1 MDSSTVQF
9 DSSAILV
16 TEDSCN
22 CLIIQILIYEN
33 VWKTDK
39 ECADISKN
47 KQRGL
52 IDLTKLRQKEKSLG
66 VLKVA
71 KF

>member
-1 MDSSTVQF
+1 M
-9 DSSAILV
+9 
-16 TEDSCN
+16 
-22 CLIIQILIYEN
+22 IYEN

-47 KQRGL
+47 KQSGL
-52 IDLTKLRQKEKSLG
+52 TNLTKLRQKDKSLS

-71 KF
+71 NL